1 MKTRKLLL
9 LLALAAATTGMQ
21 AQRIKGSDTV
31 LPIAQQT
38 AERFMTLNPSARVTV
53 TGGGTGVGIS
63 ALLDQTTDIA
73 MASRAI
79 KFSEKM
85 KAKAAGEDLAE
96 VPIAYDALAV
106 VVHPSNPVKQLTRQQ
121 LEDIFRGKVTN
132 WQQVG
137 GDDRKIVVYS
147 RETSSGTYEFFKES
161 VLKNKNYMSSSL
173 SMPATGAIIQ
183 SVSQTRGAI
192 GYVGLAY
199 VSPRIK
205 TLAVSY
211 DGQHYAAP
219 TLENGISKENYY
231 LNIAQ
236 TVLERAT
243 CLRRVY
249 GAIIVKN
256 DEIIST
262 GYNGSPRG
270 RKNCVD
276 MGFCTREAMQV
287 PRGERY
293 ELCRSVH
300 AEANAIISASR
311 RDMVG
316 GTLYLVGRNAQT
328 GELLTDATSCPM
340 CRRMVINAGLA
351 RVVIR
356 RTPEEF
362 TVVDVEEWVRTDD
375 LALPEKI

>member
-1 MKTRKLLL
+1 MKTRRFFLF
-9 LLALAAATTGMQ
+9 LALAVAATGMQ

-38 AERFMTLNPSARVTV
+38 AEHFMVLNPATRVTV

-63 ALLDQTTDIA
+63 ALLDKTTDIA

-85 KAKAAGEDLAE
+85 KAKSAGEDLAE
-96 VPIAYDALAV
+96 VPIAYDALAI
-106 VVHPSNPVKQLTRQQ
+106 VVHPSNPVKRLTRQQ
-121 LEDIFRGKVTN
+121 LEDIFRGKITN

-161 VLKNKNYMSSSL
+161 VLRNKNYMSSSL

-211 DGQHYAAP
+211 DGKHYAAP
-219 TLENGISKENYY
+219 TL
-231 LNIAQ
+231 
-236 TVLERAT
+236 
-243 CLRRVY
+243 
-249 GAIIVKN
+249 
-256 DEIIST
+256 
-262 GYNGSPRG
+262 
-270 RKNCVD
+270 
-276 MGFCTREAMQV
+276 
-287 PRGERY
+287 
-293 ELCRSVH
+293 
-300 AEANAIISASR
+300 ANALNKTYPIVRPLYYYYNRKDSLAIAPLLDFVLSAAGQDIIKKSGYIP
-311 RDMVG
+311 V
-316 GTLYLVGRNAQT
+316 N
-328 GELLTDATSCPM
+328 
-340 CRRMVINAGLA
+340 
-351 RVVIR
+351 
-356 RTPEEF
+356 
-362 TVVDVEEWVRTDD
+362 
-375 LALPEKI
+375 